1 MKKKR
6 KIIKKKKIK
15 KPLKVSKIKR
25 KGKRKFKKKIKK
37 RSFKSISR
45 KKPKKRSFTKLKTKR
60 TKKTKKNTKETFRK
74 LIRLS
79 DKLRPNIKFRFSLD
93 KFLLNFFQNI
103 SNKIET
109 FKQVLQEERE
119 KKKMEK
125 IRLMH
130 KEKIDSA
137 KKLKLQKDEE
147 FKKRLDDLK
156 AEEKLQKHRKYDLKK
171 FIKFEQALVRKEQAE
186 RQRKFYEKIKLE
198 KKIEQ
203 FRKREAL
210 EIQNLEKFVLNQ
222 ERENYSEV
230 QERIEK
236 IKQKYQ
242 AIREQKIRERIE
254 SLGID
259 VSDSD
264 TRVELLEKERQFNLA
279 REKIENTLESFYRS
293 MASCVYQLNKKWLP
307 KKMSLLRVID
317 RRYETS
323 EIFIK
328 SDEESDDNWLM
339 LVYLKDNNPYA
350 NVVVED
356 KSNTEKNISTEY
368 KPNEIFKFSD
378 SLVDSLTSMIDREF
392 RKKLN

>member
-6 KIIKKKKIK
+6 KIIKRKRAK
-15 KPLKVSKIKR
+15 KPLKTLKR
-25 KGKRKFKKKIKK
+25 KRKTSKKLKKNQKKKFLKKTTRKKKKKKFIKK
-37 RSFKSISR
+37 LKV
-45 KKPKKRSFTKLKTKR
+45 KKIQNNKTK
-60 TKKTKKNTKETFRK
+60 TKETFRK
-74 LIRLS
+74 LIRFG
-79 DKLRPNIKFRFSLD
+79 DRIKPKIKFKFNLD
-93 KFLLNFFQNI
+93 QTLLNFFQNI
-103 SNKIET
+103 SNKIEA
-109 FKQVLQEERE
+109 FKQVLQEEKER
-119 KKKMEK
+119 KKIEK
-125 IRLMH
+125 IKIMQ
-130 KEKIDSA
+130 KEKIASA
-137 KKLKLQKDEE
+137 KKLKLLKEEE
-147 FKKRLDDLK
+147 FKKRVQELK
-156 AEEKLQKHRKYDLKK
+156 AEEKLQKDRKHELKK

-210 EIQNLEKFVLNQ
+210 EIKSLEKFVLNQ
-222 ERENYSEV
+222 ERESYAEV

-279 REKIENTLESFYRS
+279 REKIENTLESYYRS

-328 SDEESDDNWLM
+328 SDEETDDNWIM
-339 LVYLKDNNPYA
+339 LVYLKDNNPDA

-356 KSNTEKNISTEY
+356 KSNPEKNISAEY
-368 KPNEIFKFSD
+368 KANEIFKFSD
-378 SLVDSLTSMIDREF
+378 PLVDSLTMMIDREF
-392 RKKLN
+392 RKRLN

>member
-6 KIIKKKKIK
+6 KIIKRKRAK
-15 KPLKVSKIKR
+15 KPLKTLKR
-25 KGKRKFKKKIKK
+25 KRKTSKKLKKNQKKKFLKKTTRKKKKKKFIKK
-37 RSFKSISR
+37 LKV
-45 KKPKKRSFTKLKTKR
+45 KKIQNNKTK
-60 TKKTKKNTKETFRK
+60 TKETFRK
-74 LIRLS
+74 LIRFG
-79 DKLRPNIKFRFSLD
+79 DRIKPKIKFKFNLD
-93 KFLLNFFQNI
+93 QTLLNFFQNI
-103 SNKIET
+103 SNKIEA
-109 FKQVLQEERE
+109 FKQVLQEEKER
-119 KKKMEK
+119 KKIEK
-125 IRLMH
+125 IKIMQ
-130 KEKIDSA
+130 KEKIASA
-137 KKLKLQKDEE
+137 KKLKLLKEEE
-147 FKKRLDDLK
+147 FKKRVQELK
-156 AEEKLQKHRKYDLKK
+156 AEEKLQKDRKHELKK

-210 EIQNLEKFVLNQ
+210 EIKSLEKFVLNQ
-222 ERENYSEV
+222 ERESYAEV

-279 REKIENTLESFYRS
+279 REKIENTLESYYRS

-328 SDEESDDNWLM
+328 SDEETDDNWIM
-339 LVYLKDNNPYA
+339 LVYLKDNNPDA

-356 KSNTEKNISTEY
+356 KSNPEKNISAEY
-368 KPNEIFKFSD
+368 KANEIFKFSD
-378 SLVDSLTSMIDREF
+378 SLVDSLTMMIDREF
-392 RKKLN
+392 RKRLN

>member
-37 RSFKSISR
+37 KSFKNISR
-45 KKPKKRSFTKLKTKR
+45 KKPKKRPFTKLKTKR
-60 TKKTKKNTKETFRK
+60 TKKTKKNIKETFRK

>member
-6 KIIKKKKIK
+6 KIIKKKKKK

-37 RSFKSISR
+37 KSFKRISR
-45 KKPKKRSFTKLKTKR
+45 KKPRKRPFTKFKTKR
-60 TKKTKKNTKETFRK
+60 TEKTKKNTKETFRK

-79 DKLRPNIKFRFSLD
+79 DKLRPNIKFRFNLD

-103 SNKIET
+103 SNKIQT

-156 AEEKLQKHRKYDLKK
+156 AEEKLQKDRKYDLKK

-186 RQRKFYEKIKLE
+186 RQRRFYEKIKLE

-356 KSNTEKNISTEY
+356 KSNPEKNISTEY

>member
-1 MKKKR
+1 MQAEKAD
-6 KIIKKKKIK
+6 
-15 KPLKVSKIKR
+15 
-25 KGKRKFKKKIKK
+25 
-37 RSFKSISR
+37 SI
-45 KKPKKRSFTKLKTKR
+45 
-60 TKKTKKNTKETFRK
+60 
-74 LIRLS
+74 
-79 DKLRPNIKFRFSLD
+79 
-93 KFLLNFFQNI
+93 
-103 SNKIET
+103 
-109 FKQVLQEERE
+109 
-119 KKKMEK
+119 
-125 IRLMH
+125 
-130 KEKIDSA
+130 
-137 KKLKLQKDEE
+137 KKLKLEKELARKDKAKELREE
-147 FKKRLDDLK
+147 ARLEKVRKKDI
-156 AEEKLQKHRKYDLKK
+156 QK
-171 FIKFEQALVRKEQAE
+171 FIRLEQAE
-186 RQRKFYEKIKLE
+186 VRREQAEKQRKFLEQIRLE

-203 FRKREAL
+203 FRKRE
-210 EIQNLEKFVLNQ
+210 EIEIKKLEKYVLGQ
-222 ERENYSEV
+222 ERESYEGV

-242 AIREQKIRERIE
+242 ALRDQKIRERVE
-254 SLGID
+254 QLGVIVQEGD
-259 VSDSD
+259 DRSI
-264 TRVELLEKERQFNLA
+264 LLEKERQFNLA

-356 KSNTEKNISTEY
+356 KSNPEKNISTEY

>member
-1 MKKKR
+1 
-6 KIIKKKKIK
+6 
-15 KPLKVSKIKR
+15 
-25 KGKRKFKKKIKK
+25 
-37 RSFKSISR
+37 
-45 KKPKKRSFTKLKTKR
+45 
-60 TKKTKKNTKETFRK
+60 
-74 LIRLS
+74 
-79 DKLRPNIKFRFSLD
+79 
-93 KFLLNFFQNI
+93 
-103 SNKIET
+103 
-109 FKQVLQEERE
+109 
-119 KKKMEK
+119 MEK

-186 RQRKFYEKIKLE
+186 RQRRFYEKIKLE

-356 KSNTEKNISTEY
+356 KSNLEKNISTEY

>member
-6 KIIKKKKIK
+6 KIIKRKRAK
-15 KPLKVSKIKR
+15 KPLKTLKR
-25 KGKRKFKKKIKK
+25 KRKTSKKLKKNQKKKFLKKTTRKKKKKKFIKK
-37 RSFKSISR
+37 LKV
-45 KKPKKRSFTKLKTKR
+45 KKIQNNKTK
-60 TKKTKKNTKETFRK
+60 TKETFRK
-74 LIRLS
+74 LIRFG
-79 DKLRPNIKFRFSLD
+79 DRIKPKIKFKFNLD
-93 KFLLNFFQNI
+93 QTLLNFFQNI
-103 SNKIET
+103 SNKIEA
-109 FKQVLQEERE
+109 FKQVLQEEKER
-119 KKKMEK
+119 KKIEK
-125 IRLMH
+125 IKIMQ
-130 KEKIDSA
+130 KEKIASA
-137 KKLKLQKDEE
+137 KNLKLLKEEE
-147 FKKRLDDLK
+147 FKKRVQELK
-156 AEEKLQKHRKYDLKK
+156 AEEKLQKDRKHELKK

-210 EIQNLEKFVLNQ
+210 EIKSLEKFVLNQ
-222 ERENYSEV
+222 ERESYAEV

-279 REKIENTLESFYRS
+279 REKIENTLESYYRS

-328 SDEESDDNWLM
+328 SDEETDDNWIM
-339 LVYLKDNNPYA
+339 LVYLKDNNPDA

-356 KSNTEKNISTEY
+356 KSNPEKNISVEY
-368 KPNEIFKFSD
+368 KANEIFKFSD
-378 SLVDSLTSMIDREF
+378 SLVDSLTMMIDREF
-392 RKKLN
+392 RKRLN